1 MRAEPTI
8 ETICQY
14 AGEVMNAATPWLVGM
29 AVGLLL
35 LWLVLLMRERKPFT
49 KELKWFDALAPL
61 HKFIVVCA
69 VSFFTLWGG
78 SKERRGPLP
87 SGPTDGISSALSRV
101 VESIRLRTLPE
112 SVSSNAFAVTDF
124 AVDSQGKE
132 TAFEVVWA
140 TNLFESVDSRNVD
153 FFMST
158 NLSARG
164 WLPIGCC
171 LMPSD
176 TNSYVFAVTSNDV
189 AAAYRS
195 TYVDSFSRM
204 TFFRFGLDSDS
215 DGYDLT
221 DSYESFVSF
230 TDTSKP
236 DTDGDGLFAGT

>member
-153 FFMST
+153 LFMST

-171 LMPSD
+171 LMPPD
-176 TNSYVFAVTSNDV
+176 TNSYAFAVTSNDV